1 MVTMYAAVSS
11 RVAEIGTLR
20 ALGFKRR
27 TILSAFLME
36 SLFLG
41 FIGGLLGLFAASF
54 YGSTHDFHM
63 NWQTF
68 SDLSFRFTLT
78 RSIALDALTFA
89 VVMGLAGGILPAFRA
104 ARMNIVTSL
113 RLG

>member
-1 MVTMYAAVSS
+1 MYAAVAN

-20 ALGFKRR
+20 ALGFNRG
-27 TILSAFLME
+27 TILSAFLLE

-41 FIGGLLGLFAASF
+41 VIGGLLGLFAASF
-54 YGSTHDFHM
+54 MDQITISTM

-78 RSIALDALTFA
+78 RSIILEALTFS
-89 VVMGLAGGILPAFRA
+89 VVMGLAGGILPALTA